1 MAKDHKP
8 RAAARKKS
16 GGSTLLGI
24 FIGLILGLCIAVGV
38 AWYMNK
44 TPIPF
49 LTKAKPPEKAAAE
62 PGKTIVKPPDEK
74 TTQQVEK
81 PRFEFYKI
89 LPGAEEPVT
98 EQQIKQAAKSGAPAE
113 NYLLQ
118 VGSFQNP
125 ADADNLKARLAL
137 IGVEASVEPI
147 DLPEKG
153 TWYRVRVG
161 PYTKVEEINRVRQNL
176 AQNGIEASLVKI
188 KDPGS
193 R

>member
-1 MAKDHKP
+1 MTKEYKP
-8 RAAARKKS
+8 RAAAKKKN
-16 GGSTLLGI
+16 GGGTLIGI

-49 LTKAKPPEKAAAE
+49 LTKAKPPEKAALE
-62 PGKTIVKPPDEK
+62 PGKTIVKPDEK

-89 LPGAEEPVT
+89 LPGAEVPVT
-98 EQQIKQAAKSGAPAE
+98 EQQIKQASKPGAPAE
-113 NYLLQ
+113 NFLLQ
-118 VGSFQNP
+118 AGSFQNP

-137 IGVEASVEPI
+137 MGVEAGVEPI
-147 DLPEKG
+147 ELPEKG

-161 PYTKVEEINRVRQNL
+161 PYTKVDEINRVRQTL
-176 AQNGIEASLVKI
+176 AQNGIEATLVKI

-193 R
+193 H

>member
-1 MAKDHKP
+1 MAKDYKP
-8 RAAARKKS
+8 RAVGRKKS
-16 GGSTLLGI
+16 SGGTLLGI
-24 FIGLILGLCIAVGV
+24 FIGLILGLGVAVGI

-49 LTKAKPPEKAAAE
+49 INKAKPPEKAAVE
-62 PGKTIVKPPDEK
+62 PGKAPAKPDEK

-89 LPGAEEPVT
+89 LPGAEEPVS
-98 EQQIKQAAKSGAPAE
+98 EKQIKQAAKPGAPAE
-113 NYLLQ
+113 NFLLQ
-118 VGSFQNP
+118 VGAFHNP

-137 IGVEASVEPI
+137 LGVEAGVEPI
-147 DLPEKG
+147 NLAEKG

-161 PYTKVEEINRVRQNL
+161 PYTKVEEINRVRQTL

-188 KDPGS
+188 KDSAP

>member
-1 MAKDHKP
+1 MAF
-8 RAAARKKS
+8 AAR
-16 GGSTLLGI
+16 STFAFAPRVRSEL
-24 FIGLILGLCIAVGV
+24 A
-38 AWYMNK
+38 
-44 TPIPF
+44 PIHA
-49 LTKAKPPEKAAAE
+49 TSPEKAATA
-62 PGKTIVKPPDEK
+62 PGTAAAVKPDEK

-98 EQQIKQAAKSGAPAE
+98 EQQIKQAAKPGAPAE

-118 VGSFQNP
+118 VGSYQNP
-125 ADADNLKARLAL
+125 ADADNLKAQLAL
-137 IGVEASVEPI
+137 IGVEASVEPT

-161 PYTKVEEINRVRQNL
+161 PYTKIEEINRIRQTL
-176 AQNGIEASLVKI
+176 AQNGIEATLVKI
-188 KDPGS
+188 KNPGA

>member
-1 MAKDHKP
+1 MAKDYKP
-8 RAAARKKS
+8 RMAAKKKNR
-16 GGSTLLGI
+16 GGTLLGI
-24 FIGLILGLCIAVGV
+24 FIGLILGLAIAVGV
-38 AWYMNK
+38 AWYMNR

-49 LTKAKPPEKAAAE
+49 LNKAKPPEKAAAE
-62 PGKTIVKPPDEK
+62 PGKALAKPDEK

-98 EQQIKQAAKSGAPAE
+98 EQQIKQAAKPGAPAE
-113 NYLLQ
+113 TYLLQ

-137 IGVEASVEPI
+137 LGVEAGVEPI
-147 DLPEKG
+147 NLAEKG

-161 PYTKVEEINRVRQNL
+161 PYSKVDEINRLRQTL
-176 AQNGIEASLVKI
+176 AQNGIEASLVKV
-188 KDPGS
+188 KESAPH
-193 R
+193 

>member
-1 MAKDHKP
+1 MAKDHER

-16 GGSTLLGI
+16 SGGTLLGM

-49 LTKAKPPEKAAAE
+49 LSMIKPQERAAVE
-62 PGKTIVKPPDEK
+62 PGKATAKPDEK

-89 LPGAEEPVT
+89 LPGVEEPVT
-98 EQQIKQAAKSGAPAE
+98 EQQIKQAAKTGAPAQ

-118 VGSFQNP
+118 VGSFENP

-137 IGVEASVEPI
+137 IGVEASVEPVETP
-147 DLPEKG
+147 DKG
-153 TWYRVRVG
+153 TQYRVRVG
-161 PYTKVEEINRVRQNL
+161 PYTKLDEINRVRQTL
-176 AQNGIEASLVKI
+176 AQNGIEASLVRI

>member
-1 MAKDHKP
+1 MAKEYKP
-8 RAAARKKS
+8 RAAAKKKS
-16 GGSTLLGI
+16 GGGTLLGM

-49 LTKAKPPEKAAAE
+49 LSKAKPPEKTVME
-62 PGKTIVKPPDEK
+62 PGKTPVKPDEK

-98 EQQIKQAAKSGAPAE
+98 EKQIKQAAKPGAPVE

-137 IGVEASVEPI
+137 IGVEAGVEPI
-147 DLPEKG
+147 DLADKG
-153 TWYRVRVG
+153 TWYRVRIG
-161 PYTKVEEINRVRQNL
+161 PYTKVDEINRLRQTL

-188 KDPGS
+188 KDPGAH
-193 R
+193 

>member
-1 MAKDHKP
+1 MAKDYKP
-8 RAAARKKS
+8 RAGARKKS
-16 GGSTLLGI
+16 GGGTLLGM

-49 LTKAKPPEKAAAE
+49 LTMAKPPDKTAVE
-62 PGKTIVKPPDEK
+62 PGKAIVKPDEK

-98 EQQIKQAAKSGAPAE
+98 EQQIKQAAKPGAPAE

-137 IGVEASVEPI
+137 LGVEASVEPV
-147 DLPEKG
+147 DVPEKG
-153 TWYRVRVG
+153 TQYRVRVG
-161 PYTKVEEINRVRQNL
+161 PYNKVEEINRVRQNL

>member
-1 MAKDHKP
+1 MAKEYKP
-8 RAAARKKS
+8 RAAAKKKS
-16 GGSTLLGI
+16 GGGTLLGI

-49 LTKAKPPEKAAAE
+49 LTKAKPPEKTAAE
-62 PGKTIVKPPDEK
+62 PGKAVAKPDEK

-98 EQQIKQAAKSGAPAE
+98 DQQIKQAAKAGAPAE
-113 NYLLQ
+113 NFLLQ
-118 VGSFQNP
+118 AGSFQNP

-137 IGVEASVEPI
+137 LGVEAGVEPI

-161 PYTKVEEINRVRQNL
+161 PYARIDEINRVRQIL

-193 R
+193 H

>member
-1 MAKDHKP
+1 MAKDY
-8 RAAARKKS
+8 RTIAKKKN
-16 GGSTLLGI
+16 GGGTLLGI
-24 FIGLILGLCIAVGV
+24 FIGLILGLGIAVGA

-44 TPIPF
+44 APIPF
-49 LTKAKPPEKAAAE
+49 LTKAKPPEKTAAE
-62 PGKTIVKPPDEK
+62 PGKAPAKPDEK

-98 EQQIKQAAKSGAPAE
+98 EQQIKQAAKPGAPAA
-113 NYLLQ
+113 NFLLQ

-137 IGVEASVEPI
+137 LGVEAAVEPI
-147 DLPEKG
+147 NLVEKG

-161 PYTKVEEINRVRQNL
+161 PYSKVDEINRLRQTL
-176 AQNGIEASLVKI
+176 AQNGIEATLVKV
-188 KDPGS
+188 KDSAPQ
-193 R
+193 